1 MYTQRWLIKHKLWTP
16 LRRYWK
22 GSPYNMLNT
31 LYPNRYAKD
40 MLKGY
45 KINNDYIRSLTYLI
59 QYQV

>member
-1 MYTQRWLIKHKLWTP
+1 MDTIKKILE
-16 LRRYWK
+16 

-45 KINNDYIRSLTYLI
+45 KINNDYIRSLTYII

>member
-45 KINNDYIRSLTYLI
+45 KNK
-59 QYQV
+59 